1 MAIKRIVPIDY
12 LNRDFESIKSGLV
25 DHAKRYFPDTFKDF
39 NEASFGALMLDAV
52 AYIGDSLSFYL
63 DYQVN
68 ESFIDSAIEYSNV
81 ARIARQMGYKDTGRP
96 ASSGVV
102 ALYVKVPKNTNSD
115 GPNTKLIPILKA
127 GSTFSTDGGVNFTL
141 TQDVDFSDPNNE
153 VVVATVSNNK
163 VQSYAI
169 KAYGTVISG
178 DTVTETITV
187 GAYQPNL
194 LLSLES
200 PDITEVISLID
211 DEGHVYYEVDNLSQ
225 DTIFRR
231 IRNRRDTS
239 TYAPAYVL
247 KPISVPRRYTVER
260 FQTITYVQF
269 GAGSDSA
276 LKNVPVPK
284 VSDVALKV
292 TGKNYVTTSNF
303 DPSRLNENDKLGI
316 SPSNTTLYITY
327 RTNRASQ
334 TNASARALNSVGAG
348 IFDFFNSDEDIS
360 AQDEQVVRSTLT
372 VLNEEPII
380 GDTSSLSVEELKAR
394 AFGAISAQSR
404 AVTKL
409 DYESIAYRLP
419 PGFGS
424 IHKCN
429 ITQDPDSNRRNMN
442 MYIISKTEPIN
453 GNLINTNNVIKSNL
467 KTWLERH
474 KMISDTLDIKDAR
487 IINFAI
493 KYKITSSN
501 SSNSNAV
508 LTAVQQN
515 IIDFLGTNDFTIGEP
530 FPWTVLYQVINR
542 TPGVLDTVKVE
553 LEPRYSSNYSGTTI
567 NFARHMSN
575 DGRTLFV
582 PEDAILELKYPN
594 TDIIGTIA

>member
-1 MAIKRIVPIDY
+1 M
-12 LNRDFESIKSGLV
+12 
-25 DHAKRYFPDTFKDF
+25 
-39 NEASFGALMLDAV
+39 
-52 AYIGDSLSFYL
+52 
-63 DYQVN
+63 
-68 ESFIDSAIEYSNV
+68 
-81 ARIARQMGYKDTGRP
+81 
-96 ASSGVV
+96 
-102 ALYVKVPKNTNSD
+102 
-115 GPNTKLIPILKA
+115 
-127 GSTFSTDGGVNFTL
+127 
-141 TQDVDFSDPNNE
+141 
-153 VVVATVSNNK
+153 
-163 VQSYAI
+163 
-169 KAYGTVISG
+169 
-178 DTVTETITV
+178 
-187 GAYQPNL
+187 
-194 LLSLES
+194 
-200 PDITEVISLID
+200 
-211 DEGHVYYEVDNLSQ
+211 
-225 DTIFRR
+225 
-231 IRNRRDTS
+231 
-239 TYAPAYVL
+239 
-247 KPISVPRRYTVER
+247 
-260 FQTITYVQF
+260 
-269 GAGSDSA
+269 
-276 LKNVPVPK
+276 
-284 VSDVALKV
+284 
-292 TGKNYVTTSNF
+292 
-303 DPSRLNENDKLGI
+303 
-316 SPSNTTLYITY
+316 
-327 RTNRASQ
+327 
-334 TNASARALNSVGAG
+334 
-348 IFDFFNSDEDIS
+348 
-360 AQDEQVVRSTLT
+360 VRSTLT

-553 LEPRYSSNYSGTTI
+553 LEPRHSNNYSGTTI

>member
-1 MAIKRIVPIDY
+1 M
-12 LNRDFESIKSGLV
+12 
-25 DHAKRYFPDTFKDF
+25 
-39 NEASFGALMLDAV
+39 
-52 AYIGDSLSFYL
+52 
-63 DYQVN
+63 
-68 ESFIDSAIEYSNV
+68 
-81 ARIARQMGYKDTGRP
+81 
-96 ASSGVV
+96 
-102 ALYVKVPKNTNSD
+102 
-115 GPNTKLIPILKA
+115 
-127 GSTFSTDGGVNFTL
+127 
-141 TQDVDFSDPNNE
+141 
-153 VVVATVSNNK
+153 
-163 VQSYAI
+163 
-169 KAYGTVISG
+169 
-178 DTVTETITV
+178 
-187 GAYQPNL
+187 
-194 LLSLES
+194 
-200 PDITEVISLID
+200 
-211 DEGHVYYEVDNLSQ
+211 
-225 DTIFRR
+225 
-231 IRNRRDTS
+231 
-239 TYAPAYVL
+239 
-247 KPISVPRRYTVER
+247 
-260 FQTITYVQF
+260 
-269 GAGSDSA
+269 
-276 LKNVPVPK
+276 
-284 VSDVALKV
+284 ALKV

-453 GNLINTNNVIKSNL
+453 GSLINTNNVIKSNL